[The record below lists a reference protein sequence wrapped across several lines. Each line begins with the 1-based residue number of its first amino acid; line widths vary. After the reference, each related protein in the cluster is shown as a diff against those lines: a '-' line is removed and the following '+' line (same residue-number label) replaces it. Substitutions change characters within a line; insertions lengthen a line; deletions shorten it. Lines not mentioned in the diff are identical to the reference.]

1 MTQDN
6 HTTDTGRGGPDDNEI
21 NRPWGPVGASV
32 RRNDA
37 TGKVTGETRYGGDLA
52 GKDALHVKVLRSP
65 HAHAEIRHIDT
76 SRALAHPGVVAVY
89 TAKDVPG
96 TNTHG
101 LIRRDQELISSRVV
115 RYTGDA
121 VAVVVAESKAAAKA
135 GLALIDVDY
144 NPLPGVFSI
153 DEALAPGAAKVHPGG
168 NIIGQKPIR
177 RGNVTEGFS
186 EAEVIVETTVETQ
199 SVDHAFLDVEAG
211 CAYMAGDVLTIC
223 ASGQWVHEERRLM
236 AIALGLPQEKV
247 RIIQPATGG
256 AFGGREDLGI
266 QLYLGLAALK
276 TGKLVRC
283 DYDRAESMT
292 ARHKRH
298 PLRVHFKLGAKRD
311 GTLTA
316 AYVTVHA
323 DKGAYASTGEAVM
336 RKAASHATGPYRV
349 PNIHVDV
356 IGVFTN
362 HNPCGAMRGFGAC
375 QMAVAYEA
383 AIDKLALALNM
394 DRVELRRKNLV
405 KNGDSVT
412 TTQILPVATAI
423 ECMEEAQK
431 RIGWDNR
438 NYETPAP
445 HLKRG
450 YGISTICFG
459 LGYGDGFP
467 DTSRAR
473 CRFAEDGVLELYT
486 GGTEVGQGLTTVMA
500 QIAAQECGV
509 NAEDVRVIWADTH
522 RTPESGS
529 ASATR
534 QTYFTGSAVKIAASE
549 LRWQVLDI
557 GSTFLGLS
565 WDEMDLRDGY
575 MIDKHHP
582 EKRVPIVDVVK
593 AGRERGYSLEASGI
607 FKPPTLEADPE
618 GLSPRAFITYLFG
631 SHACSVLVDTITGE
645 VTVEKIVAVHDLG
658 RAINPMLV
666 TGQIEGGVVQ
676 GLGMALMEEV
686 VRREGKL
693 MNPGFTDYI
702 LPTLVDVPP
711 IEAVILE
718 HADPGG
724 PFGARGIGE
733 PPLIGTP
740 PAVLAAIQDAIG
752 GPVSQ
757 LPATPERVWRA
768 LQEIQSGERP
778 RSSGAAAGASA

>member
-1 MTQDN
+1 MTSPN
-6 HTTDTGRGGPDDNEI
+6 
-21 NRPWGPVGASV
+21 WGPLGSNV

-37 TGKVTGETRYGGDLA
+37 NGKVTGETRYGGDLA

-65 HAHAEIRHIDT
+65 HAHANILALDT

-101 LIRRDQELISSRVV
+101 LIRRDQELIASRTV
-115 RYTGDA
+115 RYMGDA
-121 VAVVVAESKAAAKA
+121 VAVVVAETKAAAKA
-135 GLALIDVDY
+135 ALKLIDVEFEV
-144 NPLPGVFSI
+144 LPGVFSI
-153 DEALAPGAAKVHPGG
+153 DQALAPDAPHVHPNG

-177 RGNVTEGFS
+177 KGDVEAGFA
-186 EAEVIVETTVETQ
+186 EAEIVITEMVETQ

-211 CAYMAGDVLTIC
+211 AAYMAGDVLTIC

-247 RIIQPATGG
+247 RLIQPATGG

-283 DYDRAESMT
+283 DYDRAESMI

-298 PLRVHFKLGAKRD
+298 PLRVHFKLGAKKD
-311 GTLTA
+311 GTLVA
-316 AYVTVHA
+316 AHVTVHA

-336 RKAASHATGPYRV
+336 RKAASHATGPYRI

-383 AIDKLALALNM
+383 AIDRLAKALDM

-405 KNGDSVT
+405 KAGDGLT
-412 TTQILPVATAI
+412 TTQVLPVATAI
-423 ECMEEAQK
+423 ECMEAAQA
-431 RIGWDNR
+431 RLGWDKR
-438 NYETPAP
+438 NYETDAP

-450 YGISTICFG
+450 YGISSFCFG

-473 CRFAEDGVLELYT
+473 CRFGVDGVLEVYT
-486 GGTEVGQGLTTVMA
+486 GGVEVGQGLTTAMA

-529 ASATR
+529 SSATR

-549 LRWQVLDI
+549 LRWQILDI

-565 WDEMDLRDGY
+565 WDEMDLVDGY

-582 EKRVPIVDVVK
+582 EKRVPIADVLEE
-593 AGRERGYSLEASGI
+593 GRKRGYSLEASGV
-607 FKPPTLEADPE
+607 FKPPTISADPD
-618 GLSPRAFITYLFG
+618 GLSPLAFITYLFG
-631 SHACSVLVDTITGE
+631 SHACSVVVDTITGE
-645 VTVEKIVAVHDLG
+645 VTVEKIVAVHDVG
-658 RAINPMLV
+658 RAINPQLV
-666 TGQIEGGVVQ
+666 SGQIEGGVVQ

-686 VRREGKL
+686 IHREGKM

-718 HADPGG
+718 HTDPGG

-740 PAVLAAIQDAIG
+740 PAILAAIQDAIG
-752 GPVSQ
+752 TPVRQ

-768 LQEIQSGERP
+768 IQEHSTVASRDPRNAARP
-778 RSSGAAAGASA
+778 SA

>member
-1 MTQDN
+1 MSDSYQP
-6 HTTDTGRGGPDDNEI
+6 TDTGRSGPDDNAA
-21 NRPWGPVGASV
+21 PWGPVGANV

-37 TGKVTGETRYGGDLA
+37 TGKVTGETKYGGDLA
-52 GKDALHVKVLRSP
+52 GREALHVKVLRSP
-65 HAHAEIRHIDT
+65 HAHAEIQSINT
-76 SRALAHPGVVAVY
+76 ARARAYPGVTAVY
-89 TAKDVPG
+89 TALDVPG
-96 TNTHG
+96 TNQHG
-101 LIRRDQELISSRVV
+101 LIRRDQELIASRTV

-121 VAVVVAESKAAAKA
+121 VAVVVAETKAAAKA
-135 GLALIDVDY
+135 ALSLIDVDY
-144 NPLPGVFSI
+144 KVLPGVFSI
-153 DEALAPGAAKVHPGG
+153 DQALAPDAPKVHPGG

-177 RGNVTEGFS
+177 KGDMEAGFA
-186 EAEVIVETTVETQ
+186 EAEIVVESSVETQ

-223 ASGQWVHEERRLM
+223 ASGQWVHEERRLL
-236 AIALGLPQEKV
+236 ALALGMPQEKV

-283 DYDRAESMT
+283 DYDRAESMI

-298 PLRVHFKLGAKRD
+298 PLRVHFKLGAKKD
-311 GTLTA
+311 GTLVA
-316 AYVTVHA
+316 AHVTVHA

-336 RKAASHATGPYRV
+336 RKAASHATGPYRI

-375 QMAVAYEA
+375 QMAVAYEG
-383 AIDKLALALNM
+383 AIDRLAEKLGM

-405 KNGDSVT
+405 VAGDGVT
-412 TTQILPVATAI
+412 TTQILPVASAI
-423 ECMEEAQK
+423 ECLEEAQS
-431 RIGWDNR
+431 RIGWDKR
-438 NYETPAP
+438 DYETHSP

-450 YGISTICFG
+450 YGVSSFCFG

-486 GGTEVGQGLTTVMA
+486 GGTEVGQGLTTIMA

-549 LRWQVLDI
+549 LRWQILDI

-565 WDEMDLRDGY
+565 WDEMDLQGGY

-582 EKRVPIVDVVK
+582 ERRVPIADVLK
-593 AGRERGYSLEASGI
+593 AGRERGFSLEASGI
-607 FKPPTLEADPE
+607 FKPPTLEADPA

-631 SHACSVLVDTITGE
+631 SHACSVLVDTVTGE
-645 VTVEKIVAVHDLG
+645 VTVEKIVAVHDVG

-666 TGQIEGGVVQ
+666 SGQIEGGVVQ

-686 VRREGKL
+686 IHREGRM

-740 PAVLAAIQDAIG
+740 PAIMAAIHDAIG
-752 GPVSQ
+752 TQVGA

-768 LQEIQSGERP
+768 IQESKTVASRD
-778 RSSGAAAGASA
+778 SGAVASPSA

>member
-1 MTQDN
+1 MS
-6 HTTDTGRGGPDDNEI
+6 NEKQ
-21 NRPWGPVGASV
+21 WGPVGSNV

-37 TGKVTGETRYGGDLA
+37 HGKVTGETKYGGDLA
-52 GKDALHVKVLRSP
+52 GPDALHVKVLRSP
-65 HAHAEIRHIDT
+65 HAHAEIRGINT
-76 SRALAHPGVVAVY
+76 ARAKAHPGVVDVY
-89 TAKDVPG
+89 TAMDVPG

-101 LIRRDQELISSRVV
+101 LIRRDQELIASRVA

-121 VAVVVAESKAAAKA
+121 IAVVVAETKAAAKEA
-135 GLALIDVDY
+135 LALIEVDY
-144 NPLPGVFSI
+144 HVLPGVYSI
-153 DEALAPGAAKVHPGG
+153 DESLAPDAPKVHPGG

-177 RGNVTEGFS
+177 KGDAAKAFE
-186 EAEVIVETTVETQ
+186 EADIVVEETVETQ

-223 ASGQWVHEERRLM
+223 ASGQWVHEERRLL

-247 RIIQPATGG
+247 RCIQPATGG

-298 PLRVHFKLGAKRD
+298 PLRVIFKLAAKKD
-311 GTLTA
+311 GTLTGA
-316 AYVTVHA
+316 HVTVYA

-383 AIDKLALALNM
+383 AIDKLARELGI
-394 DRVELRRKNLV
+394 DRVEIRRKNLIT
-405 KNGDSVT
+405 NGESVT
-412 TTQILPVATAI
+412 TTQVIPVATGLQ
-423 ECMEEAQK
+423 CVEEAQK
-431 RIGWDNR
+431 RIGWETRD
-438 NYETPAP
+438 YENTPAP
-445 HLKRG
+445 HIKRG
-450 YGISTICFG
+450 YGISAICFG

-473 CRFAEDGVLELYT
+473 VRFAEDGVLELYT

-534 QTYFTGSAVKIAASE
+534 QTYFTGSAVKIAANE

-557 GSTFLGLS
+557 GSTFFGLS
-565 WDEMDLRDGY
+565 WDEMDLVDGY

-582 EKRVPIVDVVK
+582 EKRVPIIEVLK
-593 AGRERGYSLEASGI
+593 AGRERGYSLEAFGV
-607 FKPPTLEADPE
+607 FKPPTLESDPN

-631 SHACSVLVDTITGE
+631 SHAASVLVDTITGE

-658 RAINPMLV
+658 RAINPQLV

-718 HADPGG
+718 NADPGG

-740 PAVLAAIQDAIG
+740 PAILAAIQDAIG
-752 GPVSQ
+752 VPVRQ

-768 LQEIQSGERP
+768 LQENPTGDQP
-778 RSSGAAAGASA
+778 RHPGATAHASA